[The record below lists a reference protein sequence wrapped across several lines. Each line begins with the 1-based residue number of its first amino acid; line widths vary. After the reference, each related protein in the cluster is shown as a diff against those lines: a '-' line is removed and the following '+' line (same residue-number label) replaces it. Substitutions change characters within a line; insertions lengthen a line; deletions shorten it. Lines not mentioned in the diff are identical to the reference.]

1 MNPIS
6 THTQAVLLL
15 TAYFTKVEKDAN
27 KPLTPTEWGR
37 FALWL
42 KEKNLEPSDLLNQ
55 HVGDLLDGF
64 TDKTIT
70 VERIESL
77 VGRGHS
83 LAIAIDKWSRSGI
96 WIITRSDAEYPKRL
110 KQKLKLDS
118 PALLFGIGNMKL
130 LNKGGVSVVGSRDAS
145 PSDLDYTTA
154 LGHKV
159 AQDGHN
165 LVSGGARGVD
175 ETSMMA
181 ALEAGG
187 TAVGVMADSLLKAS
201 ISSKWRNAL
210 LKNDL
215 ALISPFNPEAGFN
228 AGNAMARNKYIYCMS
243 DAAVVVHSGKNGGTW
258 TGALENLKKGWVPLW
273 VKPTEDKN
281 AGNELIVKN
290 GGLWCNEDPEQMTI
304 DDLLTVE
311 NIVQKSTEAIDLF
324 SMTTDPID
332 SDAIIEADKV
342 QIICDS
348 DKVDEIIDENV
359 SNEQNDKLSEE
370 PSFYDLFIGKI
381 ENLCKSKA
389 ISEDELIQALQLE
402 KSQLKVWVNK
412 AIDSG
417 IIKKI
422 ARPVRYEL
430 VKQRS
435 LI

>member
-1 MNPIS
+1 MNPINI
-6 THTQAVLLL
+6 HTQAVLLL
-15 TAYFTKVEKDAN
+15 TAYFTKVEKDSD

-37 FALWL
+37 FASWL
-42 KEKNLEPSDLLNQ
+42 RDNNLEPSDLLNQ
-55 HVGDLLDGF
+55 HIEDLLDGF
-64 TDKTIT
+64 TDKTIAVDR
-70 VERIESL
+70 VERLLS
-77 VGRGHS
+77 RGHA
-83 LAIAIDKWSRSGI
+83 LAIAVDKWSRSGI
-96 WIITRSDAEYPKRL
+96 WIITRSDDEYPKRL

-118 PALLFGIGNMKL
+118 PALLFGVGNKKL

-145 PSDLDYTTA
+145 SSDLDYTTS
-154 LGHKV
+154 LGNKI
-159 AQDGHN
+159 AQDGFN

-187 TAVGVMADSLLKAS
+187 TAVGIMADSLLKAS
-201 ISSKWRNAL
+201 TSSKWRNAL

-258 TGALENLKKGWVPLW
+258 TGAMENLKKGWVPLW

-290 GGLWCNEDPEQMTI
+290 GGLWCDEDPDQITI
-304 DDLLTVE
+304 DNLFTVE
-311 NIVQKSTEAIDLF
+311 NVVQKRTETIDLF
-324 SMTTDPID
+324 SMATDP
-332 SDAIIEADKV
+332 SDTILEVDKI

-348 DKVDEIIDENV
+348 DKVDEIIDENI
-359 SNEQNDKLSEE
+359 SDEQNGKLSED

-381 ENLCKSKA
+381 ENLCKTKA
-389 ISEDELIQALQLE
+389 MTEDEMIQALKLE
-402 KSQLKVWVNK
+402 KSQFKVWINK
-412 AIDSG
+412 AIESG
-417 IIKKI
+417 IIKKTG
-422 ARPVRYEL
+422 RPVRYEL
-430 VKQRS
+430 LKQRS